1 MCRNDSVSAVVRL
14 AVGVSL
20 TLGVTLAQPAPQP
33 PDWRKVGGSS
43 VELAL
48 AAPATGPV
56 DAVWY
61 AADGT
66 RLYARTRS
74 GRVYETQ
81 DFETWTPATAPA
93 RPDGTTPASAERL
106 PDAGAALVAFPQY
119 PGRVYGLGGQLYRS
133 DDGGR
138 SWTNLTAFRSASV
151 IGGRQ
156 RGVAVSPSDPDQ
168 VVVANDYGVWRSMD
182 GGLSWSGL
190 NDFLPNLPPGRILE
204 TPRGTAGARIY
215 VDNLGALELPP
226 GGLVWR
232 PVPDT
237 ALQREAR
244 ALSAYSAALGANI
257 SAAASSGETVYAG
270 SADGRLWVSFDS
282 GRTWRGPSPA
292 TGGAVERIWVDATQP
307 RIALA
312 VLEGPGAR
320 VLRTTNSGAFWDDL
334 TADLPPGA
342 VRGVTAE
349 RASGALYVAT
359 ERGIFY
365 ARADLESAALPQA
378 SWTPIAGSLPV
389 AAATD
394 IRLDAAGNQLYV
406 ALEGYGLYA
415 AMAPHRA
422 AALRLVNAADFSGRP
437 AAPGGLL
444 SVLGG
449 RVSSARAGGLLFPVL
464 AASGDAS
471 QIQVPFEASGPQVS
485 LAVETGGGPAMR
497 FPVTLQPVSPA
508 IFVSRDGSPMLLDAD
523 SGMMLEGLNT
533 VRSGAR
539 IQVLTTGLGRV
550 RPEWPTGVAAP
561 LQNPPAVAAEVRAY
575 IDRVAVPVTRAV
587 LAPGY
592 IGFYLVEL
600 QIPAIVN
607 AGPAELYVAAG
618 TQESNRVRITL
629 EP

>member
-14 AVGVSL
+14 AVGVSI
-20 TLGVTLAQPAPQP
+20 TLGVTLAQPTPQP

-43 VELAL
+43 VELEL

-56 DAVWY
+56 EAVWY
-61 AADGT
+61 AVDGT
-66 RLYARTRS
+66 RLYARTRA

-81 DFETWTPATAPA
+81 DFETWTLAPA
-93 RPDGTTPASAERL
+93 PGRPVGTTPAYAERL
-106 PDAGAALVAFPQY
+106 PDAGAALTAFASY
-119 PGRVYGLGGQLYRS
+119 PGRVYGLGRHLYRS

-151 IGGRQ
+151 IGGQQ
-156 RGVAVSPSDPDQ
+156 RSIAVSPSDPDQ
-168 VVVANDYGVWRSMD
+168 IVVANDYGVWRSMD

-190 NDFLPNLPPGRILE
+190 NDFLPNLTPGRILA
-204 TPRGTAGARIY
+204 TPRGTDGARIY
-215 VDNLGALELPP
+215 VESLGTLELPP
-226 GGLVWR
+226 GEVVWR
-232 PVPDT
+232 PVPDST
-237 ALQREAR
+237 PQREAQ
-244 ALSAYSAALGANI
+244 ALSIYSAVLGADI
-257 SAAASSGETVYAG
+257 SSATASGETVYAG
-270 SADGRLWVSFDS
+270 SADGRLWVSFDT

-292 TGGAVERIWVDATQP
+292 TGGAVERIWVDAAQP

-312 VLEGPGAR
+312 ALEGPGAR

-334 TADLPPGA
+334 TGELPAGA
-342 VRGVTAE
+342 VRGVTAD
-349 RASGALYVAT
+349 RASGAIYVAT
-359 ERGIFY
+359 ERGVFH
-365 ARADLESAALPQA
+365 ARADLESAALPQT

-394 IRLDAAGNQLYV
+394 IRLDPAGNQLYV

-422 AALRLVNAADFSGRP
+422 ATLRLVNAADFSGRP

-449 RVSSARAGGLLFPVL
+449 RVSSARAGSLLFPVL
-464 AASGDAS
+464 AASSNES
-471 QIQVPFEASGPQVS
+471 QIQVPFEASGPEVS
-485 LAVETGGGPAMR
+485 LSVETGSGPAIR
-497 FPVTLQPVSPA
+497 FPVPVQPVSPA

-533 VRSGAR
+533 ARSGAR
-539 IQVLTTGLGRV
+539 VQVLMTGLGRV
-550 RPEWPTGVAAP
+550 QPEWPTGVAAP
-561 LQNPPAVAAEVRAY
+561 LQNSPAVVAEVRAY
-575 IDRVAVPVTRAV
+575 IDRVPVPVTRAV